1 MTPLPFPYK
10 RLVEDVRRIDPT
22 AAKWLEEELPKRK
35 SSELS
40 SDLMRVVDWRET
52 PQGWEY
58 WDNINT
64 QIGSQ
69 KDRDA

>member
-10 RLVEDVRRIDPT
+10 RLVEDVRKIDPA

-40 SDLMRVVDWRET
+40 GDLMRVMDWRET

-64 QIGSQ
+64 QIESQ
-69 KDRDA
+69 KDHDV